1 MKTKL
6 ILLLSVVLISG
17 LPSARAVMLIF
28 PAGQTNTLSI
38 PEGETWKF
46 DFVKSDVPPLLGSP
60 QIQLVQGGITNRINI
75 NQIKI
80 LSGAMS
86 LIFAGENQF
95 AIAYK
100 KMNLPGVQTLIIRPG
115 ETNTVDV
122 PSGKTM
128 KVMQAPSGAT
138 VAVLRQGTST
148 FRFGDSIGESTLDGP
163 CTLELGLDSLFGPMP
178 DMVVYTFNE
187 DFVAFPQLGYLQ
199 TPPGNFELVVEKTT
213 NLTNWFPVLSHNT
226 TTDQRAYYRF
236 RIAK

>member
-17 LPSARAVMLIF
+17 LQSARAVLLIF
-28 PAGQTNTLSI
+28 PSGQTNTLTI
-38 PEGETWKF
+38 PAGETWKF
-46 DFVKSDVPPLLGSP
+46 DFVKSDRDPLYGSP
-60 QIQLVQGGITNRINI
+60 QIQLVQGGITNLINI
-75 NQIKI
+75 NEIKV
-80 LSGAMS
+80 LSGAMR
-86 LIFAGENQF
+86 LIFSGENQF

-100 KMNLPGVQTLIIRPG
+100 KMNLPGVQTLIVRPG

-128 KVMQAPSGAT
+128 RVIQDPAGSPI
-138 VAVLRQGTST
+138 VVLRQGTNT
-148 FRFGDSIGESTLDGP
+148 FRFSDSVGQSTLDGP
-163 CTLELGLDSLFGPMP
+163 CTLELGLDPISGPLAHM
-178 DMVVYTFNE
+178 MVYTFNE

-199 TPPGNFELVVEKTT
+199 TPPGNFEIVVEKTT